1 MIGWKNFS
9 SQAGPDTTI
18 CEDILWYCFR
28 SISICISL
36 FIQSIE
42 GKYLLLCDCSLL
54 DLMAECC
61 VVMRNFTPDLCLL
74 LNDITFDATSYD
86 KQVEYGFT
94 HPSLDIKS
102 APSFGSLISAMMYCV
117 SSLSSVS

>member
-1 MIGWKNFS
+1 
-9 SQAGPDTTI
+9 
-18 CEDILWYCFR
+18 
-28 SISICISL
+28 
-36 FIQSIE
+36 
-42 GKYLLLCDCSLL
+42 
-54 DLMAECC
+54 MAECC

-117 SSLSSVS
+117 SSLSSVSSMLYKCYSFTYVLSQLVFCIFINHISDNLSGNVQTDMYRKYNIMGTSIPL